1 MDNSLKTPLT
11 NPDKA
16 HDKRTVLSAC
26 HSGGSPAGA
35 VLSRIEIVGAARRSH
50 NQLGLAY

>member
-16 HDKRTVLSAC
+16 HDKRTVLEF
-26 HSGGSPAGA
+26 GD
-35 VLSRIEIVGAARRSH
+35 LDQR
-50 NQLGLAY
+50 